1 MIRHSNSP
9 ENPAV
14 TEWTGGPGGADNLA
28 FFEAAIRDLD
38 GGPDGHAGI
47 ALIGLVGQ
55 CDLPGVT
62 LRRAQSV
69 LRWDRRPSLWS
80 HAFLIVDA
88 RVDGADVAGTRIRE
102 VALQPRTGAFPEPAY
117 NAVTDATLANYASA
131 VIDANVALLKVQMS
145 AEEAE
150 RVCERAT
157 KGVNC
162 ERLRYDL
169 FSTLGAW
176 QSYLWTRGT
185 ANPLEE
191 GVPMFNA
198 AFVEFC
204 FEAINLDLIPGASER
219 NSAPEHIWNA
229 ARWWEHEFDH
239 FEKPISGRYLIRDR
253 HCGVLDPEEIDAA
266 RNRR

>member
-1 MIRHSNSP
+1 VIRHSNSP

-14 TEWTGGPGGADNLA
+14 TQWTGDRPGADNLA
-28 FFEAAIRDLD
+28 FFEAAIHDLD
-38 GGPDGHAGI
+38 GGPGGNAGI

-88 RVDGADVAGTRIRE
+88 LGDGADVGATRIRE
-102 VALQPRTGAFPEPAY
+102 VALQPRTGAFPEPAC
-117 NAVTDATLANYASA
+117 NAVTDATLAHYASP
-131 VIDANVALLKVQMS
+131 VIDANVALLKVRMS
-145 AEEAE
+145 ADDAE
-150 RVCERAT
+150 RVGKAAT
-157 KGVNC
+157 AGVNR

-169 FSTLGAW
+169 FSTLGSW

-191 GVPMFNA
+191 GIPMFNA
-198 AFVEFC
+198 ALVEFC
-204 FEAINLDLIPGASER
+204 FEAIGLDLTPGASER

-229 ARWWEHEFDH
+229 ARWWDGEFAH
-239 FEKPISGRYLIRDR
+239 FRKPISGRYLIRDP

-266 RNRR
+266 RYRA